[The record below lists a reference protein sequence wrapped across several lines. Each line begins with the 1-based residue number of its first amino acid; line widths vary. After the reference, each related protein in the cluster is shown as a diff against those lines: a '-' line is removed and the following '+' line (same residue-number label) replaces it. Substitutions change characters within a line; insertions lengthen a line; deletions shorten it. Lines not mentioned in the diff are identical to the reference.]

1 MGHFFCKYFSK
12 FACIEQMEQY
22 IVRRLAQ
29 VMPALAEN
37 DERVAWSAC
46 ILGGSA
52 VEPGNPGRKGER
64 KLALSLFMQ

>member
-1 MGHFFCKYFSK
+1 
-12 FACIEQMEQY
+12 MEQY

-64 KLALSLFMQ
+64 KLALSLFLQ